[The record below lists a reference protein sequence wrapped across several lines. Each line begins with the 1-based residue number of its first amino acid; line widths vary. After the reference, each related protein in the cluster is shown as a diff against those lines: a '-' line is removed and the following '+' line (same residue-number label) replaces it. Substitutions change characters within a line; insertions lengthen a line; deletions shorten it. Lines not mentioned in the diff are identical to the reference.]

1 MTPWSAGA
9 RNDLTDIAGL
19 SVGQAEDARLESGTS
34 VVVFDEPTVA
44 SLSILGGAPG
54 TRETNLLDPENLVGG
69 VDALVLSGG
78 SAFGLDAAS
87 GVQARLREQG
97 RGFSVGSAR
106 VPIVPAAILFDLL
119 NGGDKDW
126 GRFPPYRDLGYEA
139 AASASRDPVRLGRYG
154 AGFGATTARMRGGL
168 GSASCVLSFGTT
180 IGAIVAVNAVGSPTI
195 GTGRH
200 FWASPF
206 EIDGE
211 FGGTGLPSTLPDDAT
226 EPYSKIRVAEG
237 ANTTIA
243 ILVTDAR
250 LDKASCKR
258 LAVAGQDG
266 FVRSIWPSHTD
277 FDGDL
282 VFAAATARN
291 DGPRTNVE
299 RIELMAAASAVM
311 ARAVARGVYEA
322 NRDIFGAAT

>member
-1 MTPWSAGA
+1 MTVWKAGA
-9 RNDLTDIAGL
+9 RNDITDVSGL
-19 SVGQAEDARLESGTS
+19 GVGQSEDARLASGTS
-34 VVVFDEPTVA
+34 VVVFDEPAIA
-44 SLSILGGAPG
+44 SVSILGGAPG

-87 GVQARLREQG
+87 GVQACLREQG
-97 RGFSVGSAR
+97 RGFAVGPAR

-119 NGGDKDW
+119 NEGDKDW

-139 AASASRDPVRLGRYG
+139 ATNAGRDRVTLGRHG
-154 AGFGATTARMRGGL
+154 AGFGARTARMRGGT
-168 GSASCVLSFGTT
+168 GSASCVLPSGIT

-206 EIDGE
+206 EIDRE
-211 FGGTGLPSTLPDDAT
+211 FGGYGLPSPMPNDAVD
-226 EPYSKIRVAEG
+226 PFSKLHAAEG
-237 ANTTIA
+237 ANTTIG
-243 ILVTDAR
+243 IVVTDAR

-258 LAVAGQDG
+258 LAIAGQDG
-266 FVRSIWPSHTD
+266 FARAIWPSHTD

-282 VFAAATARN
+282 VFSASTGRH
-291 DGPRTNVE
+291 DGPQTSAE
-299 RIELMAAASAVM
+299 RIELMAAATAVM
-311 ARAVARGVYEA
+311 ARAVARGVYQA
-322 NRDIFGAAT
+322 NRETLADES